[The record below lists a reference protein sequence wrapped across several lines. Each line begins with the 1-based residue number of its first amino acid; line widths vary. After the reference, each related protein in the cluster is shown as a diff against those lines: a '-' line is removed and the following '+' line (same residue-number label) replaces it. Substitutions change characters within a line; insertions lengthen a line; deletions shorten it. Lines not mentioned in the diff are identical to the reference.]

1 MTQPMEVQGIRIACP
16 EGWTDRSMLVL
27 TRPGPSGVDANLVV
41 TRETPDGAAS
51 PDGASDMSQRI
62 EAHVDAQV
70 AGWRRLEGFRE
81 VARRHATPADPIAE
95 VHIAWTAGEQPLAQQ
110 VTYAPADDATIVVA
124 AATMAQTDVDAFA
137 PQFRALL
144 DGLRL
149 V

>member
-1 MTQPMEVQGIRIACP
+1 MTQPTEVQGIRIACP

-27 TRPGPSGVDANLVV
+27 TRPRPSGVDANLVV
-41 TRETPDGAAS
+41 TRETPDGA
-51 PDGASDMSQRI
+51 GDMSQRI

-110 VTYAPADDATIVVA
+110 VTYAPADDATIIVA

-137 PQFRALL
+137 PQFRVLL